1 MPTGVPGVSWTVVK
15 NPSLFEHV
23 RKKSVSCQH
32 RNIVL
37 NSRNMSSRKS
47 LRPPVRSQIVAK
59 SYDVVPHTLNNW
71 VNKHRKKHPDPDME
85 GASSDRIAE
94 IKRLKAE
101 LREARTGD

>member
-59 SYDVVPHTLNNW
+59 SYGVVPHTLKVIQGCVW
-71 VNKHRKKHPDPDME
+71 GFRGSVC
-85 GASSDRIAE
+85 
-94 IKRLKAE
+94 
-101 LREARTGD
+101 

>member
-37 NSRNMSSRKS
+37 NSRRLIHGSVRNCE
-47 LRPPVRSQIVAK
+47 PPCQNPV
-59 SYDVVPHTLNNW
+59 
-71 VNKHRKKHPDPDME
+71 
-85 GASSDRIAE
+85 ASSCA
-94 IKRLKAE
+94 
-101 LREARTGD
+101 